1 MDIFSHKVKQELKT
15 TAPLADRLRPRT
27 LAEFQGQKHIIGE
40 GRLLRRAIE
49 ADRLT
54 SMIFYGPP
62 GTGKTTLAR
71 IIANTTERNFEQINA
86 VMSGVKDIRRIT
98 AEAEELLGR
107 SGRRTILFID
117 EIHRFNRSQQ
127 DALLPSV
134 ENGIITLIGA
144 TTENPYFEVNAPL
157 LSRSR
162 IFELKTLSEEDL
174 SLIIEFALLDN
185 ERGLGKLNVQITA
198 EAKSHLIRVSAGD
211 ARSILNALELAALT
225 TIPNDQDQIWIDL
238 EVAAESIQRK
248 AIYYDKNQD
257 AHYDTASAF
266 IKSMR
271 GGDPDAA
278 LYYLARMIQGGEDVR
293 FIARRIVI
301 CAAEDVGNADPQ
313 ALVIAMSAA
322 QAADFIGFPESQI
335 ILAQAALYVACA
347 PKSNS
352 SVKGIGKAMA
362 AIQNKEFSG
371 IPQALQDAHYKS
383 AAKLGHGVGYLYAHD
398 YEDNFV
404 VQQFLPDSV
413 KDDRYYLPSKNGYEK
428 EIRERLKKWWNR
440 SSSEVKKDDH

>member
-98 AEAEELLGR
+98 AEAEDLLGL

>member
-27 LAEFQGQKHIIGE
+27 LAEFQGQRHIIGE

-98 AEAEELLGR
+98 AEAEELLGQ

-185 ERGLGKLNVQITA
+185 ERGLGKLNVQITT